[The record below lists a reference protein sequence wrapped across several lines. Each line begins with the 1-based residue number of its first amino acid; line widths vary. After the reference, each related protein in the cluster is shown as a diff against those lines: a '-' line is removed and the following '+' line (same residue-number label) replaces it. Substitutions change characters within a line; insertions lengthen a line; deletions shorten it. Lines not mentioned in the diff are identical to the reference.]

1 MTKETLITH
10 NSLNL
15 LQVEDKFQQS
25 KIEIADHHLSQV
37 YMARGTRWTGMESY
51 IIWDG
56 TPVRLLEFVSSNIT
70 SWEDAGDVI
79 SVHF

>member
-51 IIWDG
+51 II
-56 TPVRLLEFVSSNIT
+56 
-70 SWEDAGDVI
+70 
-79 SVHF
+79 